1 MRNIYTLLF
10 ILIVSAPCLFSQNK
24 CACLADNPSEELL
37 EDKILAQNYSLR
49 VQSPEI
55 QFYNNWTLGDV
66 ILTSGSVIHNKLL
79 RYNGFMDALFWMRT
93 KDYQTSV
100 IEKNTIASFL
110 LYDDEHKP
118 YAFFKKLKM
127 KNLFGKDSSDV
138 FLEVLTEGKLSLY
151 AWRKVAV
158 INNVDE
164 YSTDYQFYLWKD
176 GIMYPLSLKKRSL
189 LKLMG
194 DEKSIMRGIIR
205 ENNLNVSNENQMIKA
220 IELYNKQ

>member
-1 MRNIYTLLF
+1 MRKIYTLLF

-24 CACLADNPSEELL
+24 CACLVDNPSEELL

-49 VQSPEI
+49 VLSPEI
-55 QFYNNWTLGDV
+55 QFYNDWTLGD
-66 ILTSGSVIHNKLL
+66 IMLTSGSVIHNKLL
-79 RYNGFMDALFWMRT
+79 RYNGFMDALFWMRK
-93 KDYQTSV
+93 KDYQAAV

-110 LYDDEHKP
+110 LYNDEHEP
-118 YAFFKKLKM
+118 YAFFKRLKI

-151 AWRKVAV
+151 AWRKVGV

-164 YSTDYQFYLWKD
+164 YSSDYRFYLWKD
-176 GIMYPLSLKKRSL
+176 GIMYPLGLRQRSL

-194 DEKSIMRGIIR
+194 AEKPIMRGIIR
-205 ENNLNVSNENQMIKA
+205 ENNLNVSNESQMIKA
-220 IELYNKQ
+220 IELYNKR